1 MGGKNANLIN
11 RLARQVLIAGDSL
24 NVGSPCGSNCSYVV
38 EFEGPYVDCNTI
50 TDEVLYHS
58 AEGFFNI
65 YTGLWFSP
73 VEESPN
79 PALFYN
85 GTYTQANFNST
96 TLTPLQVNGTDLDG
110 SNSSSVLMQQ
120 ETTLC
125 VPGRAKYTVNNTW
138 VNNVQN
144 RTFSVEPIDQLISL
158 VVPTYGNEVIVPGF
172 CEPSGV
178 GLGTV
183 PANWSTNALA
193 YYRDNNM
200 MTIFAS
206 MMTWLNG
213 TFSAYLASG
222 VNTVVGPDVAFATY
236 VSYWTEDVTST
247 ISGVAD
253 SAGGICFD
261 GLMER
266 EVELICFSPI
276 RNGRRQY
283 SIQCSLW

>member
-1 MGGKNANLIN
+1 M
-11 RLARQVLIAGDSL
+11 
-24 NVGSPCGSNCSYVV
+24 
-38 EFEGPYVDCNTI
+38 EFEGPYFDCNTT
-50 TDEVLYHS
+50 TDEMLYHD
-58 AEGFFNI
+58 AKRFFDI

-73 VEESPN
+73 VAESQN

-85 GTYTQANFNST
+85 GTYTQAYFNST

-110 SNSSSVLMQQ
+110 MGNSSVLMQQ
-120 ETTLC
+120 NTTLC

-144 RTFSVEPIDQLISL
+144 RTFSMEPIDQLISL

-172 CEPSGV
+172 CAPSGD

-183 PANWSTNALA
+183 PANWSSDALV

-206 MMTWLNG
+206 MMSWLNG

-222 VNTVVGPDVAFATY
+222 VNPVVGPYGEYATY
-236 VSYWTEDVTST
+236 VSYWTEEVAST
-247 ISGVAD
+247 GSGVAN
-253 SAGGICFD
+253 SEGGLCFD
-261 GLMER
+261 YLIKR
-266 EVELICFSPI
+266 EVKLICFSPI
-276 RNGRRQY
+276 WNGRRQHT
-283 SIQCSLW
+283 IQWSLWSIHHCSKPTSFFHGDTRSHERIPI